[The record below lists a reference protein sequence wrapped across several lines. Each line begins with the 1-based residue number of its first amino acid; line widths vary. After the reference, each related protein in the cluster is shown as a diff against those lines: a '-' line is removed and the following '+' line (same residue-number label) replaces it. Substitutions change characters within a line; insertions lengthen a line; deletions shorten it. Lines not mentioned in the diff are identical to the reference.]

1 MDLSGTSG
9 AAPVMEHAR
18 EPARDLPP
26 PLRTP
31 FLTVDGFLEA
41 SAAQTMRR
49 HFEAHFANP
58 HAHNADVH
66 QVWNYWYVPE
76 LYTYLRTSPEKIMP
90 EALVEQFHQAL
101 TAWAEER
108 LGMGYVTWPNLSLY
122 VDGCRQN
129 LHNDSANGRFGFVY
143 SLTPDTRRSR
153 GGETLLLREGDLFR
167 SNLHKPA
174 AGIAMRELV
183 ESKFNRLT
191 IFDDRIP
198 HGVERVEGT
207 MDPLDGRLVLHGHIS
222 ESGPLVKG
230 PLPAQAIS
238 AAVEPLVEAAMAEGG
253 SGARNCHG
261 PLTLR
266 VAVAPDGGVAHVSV
280 LVDRVVRSDGGDP
293 KPVVEAF
300 LGKLRALRLPQQEG
314 ASEVTMPVLFGGPL
328 PWMRKQADV
337 VAARVEPQPILAR
350 PAIKVAPLAAPAAAK
365 PHPRAGIGARVRE
378 RLLATK
384 GIAKIPKETLEAFAV
399 PHFLTPEDCE
409 GLMRLID
416 ADRVPSGLL
425 SPSADPEFR
434 TSESCN
440 LSPAHPLVA
449 SFERRVNELMG
460 IEPAYAETAQGQRY
474 AVGQQFK
481 AHHDFFYT
489 DQPYWAEQEVMG
501 GQRTWT
507 AMAFLNKPEAG
518 GQTMFPKAGLR
529 ITPAP
534 GHLLIWNNL
543 DVAGE
548 PNPYSL
554 HQGLPVEA
562 GVKYVIT
569 KWYRERLWGRPSP
582 AAEA

>member
-1 MDLSGTSG
+1 MDLSGNSG
-9 AAPVMEHAR
+9 GAPAVEYAP
-18 EPARDLPP
+18 EAPPPLPP

-41 SAAQTMRR
+41 SAAQAMRS
-49 HFEAHFANP
+49 HFEGHFANP
-58 HAHNADVH
+58 QAHSADVH

-76 LYTYLRTSPEKIMP
+76 LYTYLRTCPEKIIP
-90 EALVEQFHQAL
+90 EVLVQRFHAAL
-101 TAWAEER
+101 TAWAVER
-108 LGMGYVTWPNLSLY
+108 LGMGHVTWPNLSLY

-167 SNLHKPA
+167 SNLHRPA
-174 AGIAMRELV
+174 AGVAMRELIAPN
-183 ESKFNRLT
+183 FNRLT
-191 IFDDRIP
+191 VFDDRIP
-198 HGVERVEGT
+198 HGVERVEGG

-230 PLPAQAIS
+230 PLTPDAVT
-238 AAVEPLVEAAMAEGG
+238 AAVEPLVGAALAETGLG
-253 SGARNCHG
+253 EGNCHG

-266 VAVAPDGGVAHVSV
+266 LAVAPDGGIAHVSI
-280 LVDRVVRSDGGDP
+280 LVDRVVRTDGVSA
-293 KPVVEAF
+293 KPVVDAF
-300 LGKLRALRLPQQEG
+300 LRRLRALRLPGQEG
-314 ASEVTMPVLFGGPL
+314 ASEVTVPVLFGGPL
-328 PWMRKQADV
+328 PWMRKPEEL
-337 VAARVEPQPILAR
+337 VAAVAKPQPIVSR
-350 PAIKVAPLAAPAAAK
+350 PAASIAPPAEAAPSA
-365 PHPRAGIGARVRE
+365 PSGRAEIGARVRE
-378 RLLATK
+378 RLLATH
-384 GIAKIPKETLEAFAV
+384 GVARIPKETLEAFVV
-399 PHFLTPEDCE
+399 PHFLTPDECD

-416 ADRVPSGLL
+416 ADRAPSGLL

-460 IEPAYAETAQGQRY
+460 IEPAFAETAQGQRY

-489 DQPYWAEQEVMG
+489 DQPYWEKQKLIG

-529 ITPAP
+529 ITPAA

-543 DVAGE
+543 DTAGE

-554 HQGLPVEA
+554 HQGLPVEG

-569 KWYRERLWGRPSP
+569 KWYRERLWGRP
-582 AAEA
+582 EGED